1 LSIEKKIISATSITP
16 EVILYP
22 EGIIRMKGQLI
33 PENASVFFNDVT
45 EWVNKYLENPADTTC
60 IDIILDYINSTG
72 NRYLLDMIRRITVT
86 HLKSNSDKFIINWH
100 YEEED
105 EIILDH
111 GKIYS
116 SLLEVPINYIVRT

>member
-1 LSIEKKIISATSITP
+1 MSIDRKFIAATSDTP

-22 EGIIRMKGQLI
+22 EGIIRIKGQLI
-33 PENASVFFNDVT
+33 PEDASKFFNDLR
-45 EWVNKYLENPADTTC
+45 EWVNVYLENPAEKTC

-72 NRYLLDMIRRITVT
+72 NRYLLDMIRNITVT
-86 HLKSNSDKFIINWH
+86 HLKSNSDRFIINWH

-116 SLLEVPINYIVRT
+116 SLLEVPINYVMRK